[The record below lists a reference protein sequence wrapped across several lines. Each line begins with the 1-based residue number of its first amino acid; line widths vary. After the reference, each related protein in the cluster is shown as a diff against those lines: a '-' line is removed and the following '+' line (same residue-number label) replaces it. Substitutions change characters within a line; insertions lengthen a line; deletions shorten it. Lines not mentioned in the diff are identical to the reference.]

1 LVLKKSSTRI
11 NHGISRIVFS
21 TTKSLSIMRARIS
34 TLFSQSG
41 KRMAYYLGIDI
52 GTSGTKSLLIDETG
66 AAIAEATATY
76 PLATPKPLWTE
87 QDPEDWWNATKS
99 TIKAV
104 MKKSKLKPSDVRAI
118 GLSGQMHGSVFLNS
132 KGKVIRPAL
141 LWNDQR
147 TSSECDEITKR
158 AGGREALIR
167 MVANPALTG
176 FTAPKLLWLRNN
188 EPKNYEALKMLLLPK
203 DEIRRRLT
211 GELATDVSDASGML
225 LLDVCRRRWSTE
237 LLAKLQIDPS
247 ILARVYESEEVTGR
261 LRPEVAKELGLSTD
275 CKVVAGAGDCAAGAV
290 GNGIVKQ
297 GILTASLGTSGVVF
311 CHSDTPQ
318 YDAAGRLHT
327 FCHAVHGKWHMMGVT
342 LSAAG
347 SLQWFATQ
355 VCIELAKKKGI
366 DPYAVLNQEASA
378 IPPGAEGLFYLP
390 YLAGERTPHA
400 DPHARGCFIGLTNK
414 HGRGHMARAVL
425 EGVAYSLRESL
436 SIIGEL
442 GVPVKEIR
450 LSGGGAK
457 STLWK
462 QILAD
467 VFSKS
472 VCTINAEQGPAYGVA
487 LLAAVGDG
495 AYKNIEEACKATIS
509 VVDKIAP
516 NKGSQKAYNRA
527 FPVYQQLYRSL
538 KDRFVDISEIMQMP

>member
-1 LVLKKSSTRI
+1 
-11 NHGISRIVFS
+11 
-21 TTKSLSIMRARIS
+21 
-34 TLFSQSG
+34 
-41 KRMAYYLGIDI
+41 MAYYLGIDI
-52 GTSGTKSLLIDETG
+52 GTSGTKSLLIDEAGTP
-66 AAIAEATATY
+66 IAEATATY

-87 QDPEDWWNATKS
+87 QDPEDWWQATKS
-99 TIKAV
+99 TIRSV
-104 MKKSKLKPSDVRAI
+104 MKKSKLKPGDVKAI
-118 GLSGQMHGSVFLNS
+118 GLSGQMHGSVFLNA

-147 TSSECDEITKR
+147 TSAECEEITQR

-176 FTAPKLLWLRNN
+176 FTAPKLLWLRNK
-188 EPKNYEALKMLLLPK
+188 EPKNYAALKHLLLPK
-203 DEIRRRLT
+203 DDIRRRLT

-225 LLDVCRRRWSTE
+225 LLDVCHRRWSTE
-237 LLAKLQIDPS
+237 LLGKLDIDPS
-247 ILARVYESEEVTGR
+247 ILARVYESEEVTGT
-261 LRPEVAKELGLSTD
+261 LLPEVASELGLSTE

-297 GILTASLGTSGVVF
+297 GVLTASLGTSGVVF

-355 VCIELAKKKGI
+355 LCIELAKKKGA
-366 DPYAVLNQEASA
+366 DPYEVLNQEAA
-378 IPPGAEGLFYLP
+378 AVAPGSEGLFYLP

-414 HGRGHMARAVL
+414 HGRGHMARSVM
-425 EGVAYSLRESL
+425 EGVAFSLRESL
-436 SIIGEL
+436 AIIDGL

-467 VFSKS
+467 VFAKS
-472 VCTINAEQGPAYGVA
+472 VCTINAEQGPAFGVA

-509 VVDKIAP
+509 VVDKVPP
-516 NKGSQKAYNRA
+516 NKVAQKRYGAA
-527 FPVYQQLYRSL
+527 FPVYQKMYQSL
-538 KDRFVDISEIMQMP
+538 KDRFVDISHLD